1 MNIQIGKTLKAAQ
14 HMLSENSPAI
24 LTGLGVAG
32 TISTAVLAAQGAMKA
47 RHILDA
53 QTPPE
58 WTHEEKKL
66 DWRAG
71 FKLTWKCYIPA
82 ATTGATTVASILGA
96 NHISSKRMAA
106 VVSAYS
112 ISETMFKEYKDK
124 VIETLGEKKELA
136 VRDEIAQDRVN
147 ANPPSGA
154 EVVITSGGE
163 VMCYETFTARYFKS
177 DMETIR
183 KAQNDINA
191 QLINEGYASLNDF
204 FGLIGLP
211 HSGVGEEVGWT
222 VDEMLD
228 IHFSTVLSDDNK
240 PCISVGYK
248 TLPVRNYYR
257 FN

>member
-1 MNIQIGKTLKAAQ
+1 
-14 HMLSENSPAI
+14 
-24 LTGLGVAG
+24 GVAG
-32 TISTAVLAAQGAMKA
+32 TISTAILAAKGGMEAQKRIQAEEDAM
-47 RHILDA
+47 LL
-53 QTPPE
+53 PP
-58 WTHEEKKL
+58 TSKMKPKYL
-66 DWRAG
+66 
-71 FKLTWKCYIPA
+71 FKLTWTCYIPA
-82 ATTGATTVASILGA
+82 AATGVTTVASILGA